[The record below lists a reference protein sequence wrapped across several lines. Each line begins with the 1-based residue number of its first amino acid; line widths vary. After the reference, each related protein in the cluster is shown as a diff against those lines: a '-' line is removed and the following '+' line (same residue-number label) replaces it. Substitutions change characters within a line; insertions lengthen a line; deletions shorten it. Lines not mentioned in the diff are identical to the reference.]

1 MVGVNHRSAP
11 IGVRESI
18 AFPQDCLKDALA
30 HLNQTL
36 EEAVILSTCNR
47 TEIYSATE
55 TVEEVVDGLKRF
67 IINYRDVSESD
78 ITPFFYS
85 KVGEEAVLH
94 LFNVASGLDSQ
105 IVGESEILGQVRSA
119 LRIASEVQ
127 TVRVPMVG
135 LFHAAVR
142 VGRKTREETAVGRN
156 PLSISFAA
164 VQMVQRKLGSLMDKK
179 ALLVGAG
186 EAGSLVASALKT
198 VGVGHLSISNRTL
211 LKAEELAS
219 DLSASTIPFDSL
231 NDSIAESDIVILAT
245 NSSTHLINSE
255 TMAHVEMDTRDSP
268 LFILDLSVPRDV
280 APELSNMNN
289 LSLFNI
295 DDLSHIAE
303 ENLEE
308 RKRAA
313 EEARPIIE
321 GEVSAFI
328 DWWDSLDAIPTIKAL
343 RERAESIR
351 ETELLRVKSKLDALS
366 STEFET
372 VDLLTRV
379 IVNKLLHDPTLA
391 LKNSKDK
398 SEIDVARNLFGLW
411 DEAEK

>member
-1 MVGVNHRSAP
+1 
-11 IGVRESI
+11 
-18 AFPQDCLKDALA
+18 
-30 HLNQTL
+30 
-36 EEAVILSTCNR
+36 
-47 TEIYSATE
+47 
-55 TVEEVVDGLKRF
+55 
-67 IINYRDVSESD
+67 
-78 ITPFFYS
+78 
-85 KVGEEAVLH
+85 
-94 LFNVASGLDSQ
+94 
-105 IVGESEILGQVRSA
+105 
-119 LRIASEVQ
+119 
-127 TVRVPMVG
+127 
-135 LFHAAVR
+135 
-142 VGRKTREETAVGRN
+142 
-156 PLSISFAA
+156 
-164 VQMVQRKLGSLMDKK
+164 
-179 ALLVGAG
+179 
-186 EAGSLVASALKT
+186 
-198 VGVGHLSISNRTL
+198 
-211 LKAEELAS
+211 
-219 DLSASTIPFDSL
+219 
-231 NDSIAESDIVILAT
+231 
-245 NSSTHLINSE
+245 
-255 TMAHVEMDTRDSP
+255 MAHVEMDTRDSP